1 MINANKRFENNHVVV
16 TGGGSGIGR
25 GVAFRLAREGANVT
39 IANRDRKKGEAV
51 EKEITDLGLS
61 AKYIPVDVASIDSI
75 NELIENAHVTFGP
88 IHVAVSNA
96 GISETKPVGVEITPE
111 DWDQVFNI
119 NAKGSF
125 FFCKGCAQ
133 HMIDNGAKGSI
144 ITLSSV
150 VARGVSGTTGAY
162 SASKASIIMFT
173 KTLAKCLSSHNIR
186 VNCVAPGVIET
197 DIFGLTEDKM
207 MMERG
212 TLSDW
217 IVDQSIK
224 TGDLLIRRKGQPEDV
239 ASAVAYLA
247 SDEASYITGQT
258 LSVDGGMD
266 WSW

>member
-119 NAKGSF
+119 NAKGS
-125 FFCKGCAQ
+125 
-133 HMIDNGAKGSI
+133 
-144 ITLSSV
+144 L
-150 VARGVSGTTGAY
+150 
-162 SASKASIIMFT
+162 IIMFT